1 MSRILPAPI
10 LSSAL
15 LLTWLL
21 LNGFTIGHLVLGS
34 VVALVLPLLLRRT
47 AAEPVRIKRPLVL
60 ARLTVVVLKDIV
72 LANIDVARRILGPE
86 SRIHP
91 AFFWVPLELTRGP
104 AISAL
109 AGIITMTPGTLSAEV
124 TADRKYLLVH
134 CFHVDDAAAVVA
146 DIKARYEAPL
156 KEALE

>member
-1 MSRILPAPI
+1 MSRLLPAPI
-10 LSSAL
+10 LSGVL
-15 LLTWLL
+15 LLSWLL
-21 LNGFTIGHLVLGS
+21 LNGFSMGHLVLGS
-34 VVALVLPLLLRRT
+34 VVALVLPVLLRRT
-47 AAEPVRIKRPLVL
+47 AAEPVRIRRPLVL
-60 ARLTVVVLKDIV
+60 GRLAVVVLKDIV

-86 SRIHP
+86 SRIRP
-91 AFFWVPLELTRGP
+91 AFFWVPLDVTRGP

-134 CFHVDDAAAVVA
+134 CFHVDDVAAVVA